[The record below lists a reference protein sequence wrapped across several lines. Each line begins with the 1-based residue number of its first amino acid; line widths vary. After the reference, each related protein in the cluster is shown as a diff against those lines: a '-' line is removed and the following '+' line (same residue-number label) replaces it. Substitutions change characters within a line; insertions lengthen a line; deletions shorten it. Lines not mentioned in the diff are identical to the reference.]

1 MLNVIRGDV
10 GGDDVTEMLSLR
22 SKVIV
27 FVSSTF
33 TDTMAE
39 RNTLMKGQLSFVRA
53 CMRVRALVQMG
64 ILINVCVYVQECVKS
79 L

>member
-1 MLNVIRGDV
+1 LNVIRGDV

-53 CMRVRALVQMG
+53 C
-64 ILINVCVYVQECVKS
+64 EP
-79 L
+79 